1 MNNKL
6 LSLLGMCRKAGKL
19 TVGYEK
25 TKELFAKNKVYLV
38 LVAADT
44 APRTEKELRFHANS
58 NLPIVRLEETK
69 EQLSQAIGVSAGV
82 VGITQEG
89 FAKQA
94 QLLNSQGGTIV

>member
-1 MNNKL
+1 MNHKL

-25 TKELFAKNKVYLV
+25 TVELIKKQKVYLV

-58 NLPIVRLEETK
+58 HLPVMRMQETK
-69 EQLSQAIGVSAGV
+69 DDLSQAIGTAAGV
-82 VGITQEG
+82 VGITLEG
-89 FAKQA
+89 FANQA
-94 QLLNSQGGTIV
+94 ILLSQGGTVL

>member
-6 LSLLGMCRKAGKL
+6 LSLLGMCRKAGQL

-25 TKELFAKNKVYLV
+25 TAELIKKHKVFLV

-58 NLPIVRLEETK
+58 HLPVIRIKENKEELTN
-69 EQLSQAIGVSAGV
+69 AIGTAAGV
-82 VGITQEG
+82 VGITNEG
-89 FAKQA
+89 FANQA
-94 QLLNSQGGTIV
+94 ILLSQGGTIL

>member
-19 TVGYEK
+19 TVGYDK
-25 TKELFAKNKVYLV
+25 TLELFKKHKVFAI

-44 APRTEKELRFHANS
+44 AQRTEKEIRFHTNS
-58 NLPIVRLEETK
+58 ALPIVRLDETK
-69 EQLSQAIGVSAGV
+69 EQVSLAIGTAAGV
-82 VGITQEG
+82 VGIADEG

-94 QLLNSQGGTIV
+94 ILLNSQGGTTL

>member
-19 TVGYEK
+19 TIGYEK
-25 TKELFAKNKVYLV
+25 TLESMQKHKCKAA

-44 APRTEKELRFHANS
+44 APRTEKELRFHS
-58 NLPIVRLEETK
+58 KDQFTVLRLSQTK
-69 EQLSQAIGVSAGV
+69 EELSHAIGIAAGV
-82 VGITQEG
+82 VGITDEG

-94 QLLNSQGGTIV
+94 ILLSQGGTIV

>member
-25 TKELFAKNKVYLV
+25 TVELVKKQKLFLV

-44 APRTEKELRFHANS
+44 APRTEKELRFHGNS
-58 NLPIVRLEETK
+58 TLPVVRLAETK
-69 EQLSQAIGVSAGV
+69 EELSRAIGTAAGV

-94 QLLNSQGGTIV
+94 KLLISQGGILV